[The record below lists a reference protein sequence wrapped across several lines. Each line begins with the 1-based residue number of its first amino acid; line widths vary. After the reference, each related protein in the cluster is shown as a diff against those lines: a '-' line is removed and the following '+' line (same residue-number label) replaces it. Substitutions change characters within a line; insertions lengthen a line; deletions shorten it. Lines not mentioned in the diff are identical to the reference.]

1 MGANAQPD
9 YMHLAR
15 MRGCTIAEEGAPI
28 GRKMK
33 LERVLFTLK
42 FLDPQT
48 STRWAFRSQI
58 GNKLA
63 HCNTETALLFRRQA
77 IQVAQKCRGLLI
89 SRHALLLLLIGNLAL
104 KFSHLLIRCAK

>member
-28 GRKMK
+28 GGKME
-33 LERVLFTLK
+33 LEGILFALK
-42 FLDPQT
+42 SLHPQA
-48 STRWAFRSQI
+48 STRRTLRLQI
-58 GNKLA
+58 SNKLA

-77 IQVAQKCRGLLI
+77 IQVAQKCRGLLV